1 MFPYASKRDEGERRA
16 AQPSKP
22 HLPGIGD
29 GMTTFEMAQAA
40 YENPGK
46 VFVGK
51 TGEDQGSLK
60 VFWCAE
66 TNALRRSDGYRMDTC
81 DRQRLGYVWEEER
94 TPLRGSYEFEAQ
106 ANGLGVFTN
115 LPYKF
120 VTDVIRQAV
129 AGHSGNYT
137 ASANKTFRVTVNV
150 EEIL

>member
-1 MFPYASKRDEGERRA
+1 MFSYASKRDEGERRA

-29 GMTTFEMAQAA
+29 GMTTFEMAQKA

-46 VFVGK
+46 VFVETTSTFDTRVQWADFSIFDLK
-51 TGEDQGSLK
+51 TGRAVVLEDFQK
-60 VFWCAE
+60 H
-66 TNALRRSDGYRMDTC
+66 
-81 DRQRLGYVWEEER
+81 GYVWEEER

-106 ANGLGVFTN
+106 ANGLGVFAS

-120 VTDVIRQAV
+120 VTDVIRKAV
-129 AGHSGNYT
+129 AGEAGNYT

>member
-1 MFPYASKRDEGERRA
+1 MFSYASKRDEGERRA

-46 VFVGK
+46 VFVGHSHAVP
-51 TGEDQGSLK
+51 GILK
-60 VFWCAE
+60 VHWE
-66 TNALRRSDGYRMDTC
+66 SDAIRYQDSGTTLWMAGA
-81 DRQRLGYVWEEER
+81 QKEGYVWEEER

-129 AGHSGNYT
+129 AGHSGYYT
-137 ASANKTFRVTVNV
+137 ASANKTFMVTVNV